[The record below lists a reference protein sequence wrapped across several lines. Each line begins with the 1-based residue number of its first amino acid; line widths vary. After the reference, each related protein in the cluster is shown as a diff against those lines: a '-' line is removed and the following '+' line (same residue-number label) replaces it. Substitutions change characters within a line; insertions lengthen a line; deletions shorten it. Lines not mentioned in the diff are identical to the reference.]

1 MNLRIVVKKYKLWK
15 HRTFVLLGKREEN
28 SRLFWDKSDED
39 DIALEED
46 EDDENEKNQSTKRHF
61 KSFSFYQMFL
71 LDHQYTER
79 LVSKIKILRQE
90 RGKWNDHFGAENYGG
105 GPQTSSDR
113 FTNDQ
118 GLGTV
123 LKI

>member
-1 MNLRIVVKKYKLWK
+1 M
-15 HRTFVLLGKREEN
+15 
-28 SRLFWDKSDED
+28 DKSDED
-39 DIALEED
+39 DIALEEEE
-46 EDDENEKNQSTKRHF
+46 EDDMDENEKNQSTKRHF

-90 RGKWNDHFGAENYGG
+90 RGKWKNHFGGAENNYG

-118 GLGTV
+118 RLGKFIEHTV
-123 LKI
+123 WKLQK